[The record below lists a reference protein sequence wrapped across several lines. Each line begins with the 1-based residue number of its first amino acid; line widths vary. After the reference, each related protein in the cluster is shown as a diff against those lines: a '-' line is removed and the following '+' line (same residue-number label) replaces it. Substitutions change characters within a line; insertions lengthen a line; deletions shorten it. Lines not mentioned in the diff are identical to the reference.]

1 MPNCCLTLGPGIF
14 GPEILCRPSSAA
26 QIQLHYHHSD
36 PLVLIRMESTY
47 KPVSAHTYK
56 AMEAEIRSI
65 LLPTGT
71 DPLAITAK
79 DIRNAIYRILQNNK
93 SPMTQS
99 TLSRLKE
106 MIKQRRTIF
115 NQFCEG
121 DSLCHGHLYWIELW
135 ETAPWDSYSFCCKCS
150 KRMHTEC
157 KVKWF
162 ASKGVRDNACAWCR
176 GNDDVGGIVGESG
189 STDFEKVVNT
199 IRGVIRQKGK
209 KEDSKREKG
218 RRTPDRT

>member
-1 MPNCCLTLGPGIF
+1 MPNCCLTSGPGIF
-14 GPEILCRPSSAA
+14 RPEILCRPSSAA

-79 DIRNAIYRILQNNK
+79 NIRNAIYRILQSNK

-99 TLSRLKE
+99 TLSRLEE

-115 NQFCEG
+115 NKSCEG
-121 DSLCHGHLYWIELW
+121 AYAMVIYIGL
-135 ETAPWDSYSFCCKCS
+135 SFGRLRPGTRTLS
-150 KRMHTEC
+150 
-157 KVKWF
+157 V
-162 ASKGVRDNACAWCR
+162 ANVLNACTLS
-176 GNDDVGGIVGESG
+176 V
-189 STDFEKVVNT
+189 K
-199 IRGVIRQKGK
+199 
-209 KEDSKREKG
+209 
-218 RRTPDRT
+218 